1 MGGEF
6 NLVGTLLMVG
16 FAAFSAWLGRKLATR
31 WQEKKRRDAEQAAR
45 ASESRQVRRAR
56 ERRNRPDDR

>member
-6 NLVGTLLMVG
+6 NLLGTLLMVA
-16 FAAFSAWLGRKLATR
+16 FAALSAWLGRKLATR
-31 WQEKKRRDAEQAAR
+31 WQDRKRRAAEQAAR

-56 ERRNRPDDR
+56 ERQGRK